1 MAAFHHSET
10 AGPYF
15 SSLFQSDKLT
25 NYLFIFTIKLVGPTV
40 TRLVQD
46 PLVVVL
52 VDNRQYILLFWTLTS
67 PPPLPF
73 LSISSLPK
81 LIYDFHEPWEKMNE

>member
-10 AGPYF
+10 AGPHF

-67 PPPLPF
+67 PPLC
-73 LSISSLPK
+73 LSSQFQASPSLFM
-81 LIYDFHEPWEKMNE
+81 IFMNLGKK